1 MSGNF
6 EEKTIQALLLGLSIG
21 LAFIISQTS
30 LSDYLLQVIAF
41 CSISYLLIEAL
52 SRKNK
57 ITLQNKLISSFILFT
72 FVTYLIIFSTGSLF
86 SPAFFL
92 LYFLLFGVAF
102 IFGSY
107 MAIVVSVISIIIF
120 FATPKKELLNEVLQI
135 LSIMLIAPVSF
146 TFAKLYEKSKEE
158 ETKVAILK
166 KEEELLT
173 KEVIEQEKAV
183 RDWTSSN
190 FKARLIKI
198 WENLERLAQQENIS
212 ASQKQKITE
221 ISNQLSGLLRSAQM
235 LEKKVS
241 K

>member
-6 EEKTIQALLLGLSIG
+6 EEKTIQALLLSISIG
-21 LAFIISQTS
+21 LAFIISQTT
-30 LSDYLLQVIAF
+30 LSSYLLQSIAF
-41 CSISYLLIEAL
+41 CTVLYFLIEIG

-57 ITLQNKLISSFILFT
+57 ITPQTKLTSSFILFT
-72 FVTYLIIFSTGSLF
+72 FITYLILFSTGSLF

-107 MAIVVSVISIIIF
+107 MTIVVSLISITIF
-120 FATPKKELLNEVLQI
+120 LATPKKEFLSEILQI
-135 LSIMLIAPVSF
+135 LSIILIAPVSF
-146 TFAKLYEKSKEE
+146 LFAKFYEKSKEE

-166 KEEELLT
+166 KEEQILT
-173 KEVIEQEKAV
+173 KEVIDQEKAV
-183 RDWTSSN
+183 RNWASSD
-190 FKARLIKI
+190 FRTRLIKI
-198 WENLERLAQQENIS
+198 WENLEKLAQQENTS
-212 ASQKQKITE
+212 TSQKQKIAE
-221 ISNQLSGLLRSAQM
+221 ISNQLSGLLKSAQI